1 MISRILVVMAMHD
14 EAAPVVSALRATPVP
29 APAGRTHEW
38 HLAHR
43 GAATVVVAVNGIDAR
58 FGIDGVG
65 PEPAVMN
72 TIAAIDR
79 FRPDL
84 VVSAGTAGG
93 WQARGGAIGKVYL
106 SYPHVVRHDRRID
119 IDRFREYGVGSFP
132 VVPMRAVAADIDA
145 EPGVVTTGGS
155 LDETAEDIEAMSHL
169 DARAKEMEAASVAW
183 VCETLGV
190 PFVALKTITDL
201 ADVDRPTAD
210 QFIENLHTA
219 SAQLTEHLI
228 RFVDR
233 VAGRELDALD

>member
-1 MISRILVVMAMHD
+1 MIRTIAIVMAMRD
-14 EAAPVVSALRATPVP
+14 EAAPVIAALDAQPVP
-29 APAGRTHEW
+29 APAGRPHLW

-43 GAATVVVAVNGIDAR
+43 SGARVIVSVNGVEPR
-58 FGIDGVG
+58 FDVEGVG

-72 TIAAIDR
+72 TLATIDR
-79 FRPDL
+79 FQPDL

-93 WQARGGAIGKVYL
+93 WAARGGAIGKVYL

-119 IDRFREYGVGSFP
+119 IDQYREYGEGRFP
-132 VVPMRAVAADIDA
+132 VVPMRTVAHDIAA

-155 LDETAEDIEAMSHL
+155 LDETSEDIAIMATL

-183 VCETLGV
+183 VCEVLKV

-201 ADVDRPTAD
+201 ADVPASAAD

-219 SAQLTEHLI
+219 SVQLTEHLLL
-228 RFVDR
+228 FVDR
-233 VAGRELDALD
+233 VAGRTIDELD